1 MGHLINVL
9 AKYIQGLFGRSVDSD
24 EKKPNSIII
33 QFILISVFAI
43 PYAFVLLPPDIT
55 VVQIISAF
63 VAFLLIVVFAFRVL
77 KYFKILDLYITAK
90 GSPYSQVTLPPRSK
104 VSISC
109 MSPSS
114 IVKVKSKLFFIRS
127 ICTLF
132 GRIA

>member
-9 AKYIQGLFGRSVDSD
+9 AKYIQGLSGRSVDSD

-63 VAFLLIVVFAFRVL
+63 VAFLLIVIFAFRVL
-77 KYFKILDLYITAK
+77 KYFKIL
-90 GSPYSQVTLPPRSK
+90 
-104 VSISC
+104 
-109 MSPSS
+109 
-114 IVKVKSKLFFIRS
+114 
-127 ICTLF
+127 
-132 GRIA
+132 

>member
-63 VAFLLIVVFAFRVL
+63 VAFLLIVVFAFRAL
-77 KYFKILDLYITAK
+77 KYFKIL
-90 GSPYSQVTLPPRSK
+90 
-104 VSISC
+104 
-109 MSPSS
+109 
-114 IVKVKSKLFFIRS
+114 
-127 ICTLF
+127 
-132 GRIA
+132 